1 MDGWFFFITVL
12 RRGLILKPVGIP
24 YASLKICAKDFEK
37 ALCLRDQHV
46 FM

>member
-1 MDGWFFFITVL
+1 MYGCFFLINVI

-24 YASLKICAKDFEK
+24 YASLKICTKDFEK
-37 ALCLRDQHV
+37 ALCLKDQHV